1 MVCFSFCIYCCSLL
15 FNQCIDDQLI
25 FLFLHSLSVHFFN
38 NSGHIWLGLG
48 GLLLDQLGLSRVVS
62 ILKYRMQTELV
73 CWSSSVRVRVNVS
86 LQFLDPVV
94 YNDIIPLLANTF
106 GIFNIRNG
114 KDRAVLVFYSHRVDQ
129 LLNMVWDIAD
139 HVLW

>member
-1 MVCFSFCIYCCSLL
+1 
-15 FNQCIDDQLI
+15 
-25 FLFLHSLSVHFFN
+25 
-38 NSGHIWLGLG
+38 
-48 GLLLDQLGLSRVVS
+48 
-62 ILKYRMQTELV
+62 MQTELV

-94 YNDIIPLLANTF
+94 YNDIIPLLANAL